1 MSEPHEPKLHRPVL
15 LDECLAALG
24 LVGQGL
30 GADGVSESAS
40 NGVFLDATFG
50 RGGHSAAIL
59 EHLGPKARLL
69 ALDRDPQA
77 IQFAREQSPLRDDP
91 RFSIAHSRF
100 SQLADA
106 LDRAGVEQI
115 DGALFDLGVSSP
127 QLDQAERGFSFKN
140 DGPLDMRMDPTHG
153 QSVREW
159 LLAASET
166 DITEVL
172 KRYGEE
178 RLAFQIAKAIVTRC
192 RNDGESALQTTGEL
206 ARLVAGVII
215 SRKGRSAMGKDP
227 ATRSFQALRIYINQ
241 EFEELEAGLVGV
253 LNRLAPGG
261 RLAVISF
268 HSLED
273 RIVKQ
278 FLNQHSLQAAPRHPV
293 TGVRLP
299 SAALQCEVFKKVMPS
314 DLEKD
319 LNPRARS
326 AVLRSAMRLR
336 PFEVEDEIS
345 KIASSVGELKLG
357 SLPTKH

>member
-1 MSEPHEPKLHRPVL
+1 MSKPHERTLHRPVL
-15 LDECLAALG
+15 LDECLQAL
-24 LVGQGL
+24 GL
-30 GADGVSESAS
+30 GADAYNAQKDRPE
-40 NGVFLDATFG
+40 GVFLDATFG
-50 RGGHSAAIL
+50 RGGHSAALL
-59 EHLGPKARLL
+59 ERLGPQSRLL

-77 IQFAREQSPLRDDP
+77 IQFAREQSPLRLDP
-91 RFSIAHSRF
+91 RFAVAHSRF
-100 SQLADA
+100 SQLASA
-106 LDRAGVEQI
+106 LDSAGIEQL

-178 RLAFQIAKAIVTRC
+178 RLAFQIAKAIVARC

-215 SRKGRSAMGKDP
+215 GRQGRSTMGKDP
-227 ATRSFQALRIYINQ
+227 ATRSFQALRIFINQ
-241 EFEELEAGLVGV
+241 EFEELEAGLASV
-253 LNRLAPGG
+253 LSRLAPGG

-278 FLNQHSLQAAPRHPV
+278 FLNQHSMQAAPRHPV

-299 SAALQCEVFKKVMPS
+299 TAALQVEVFKKVLPTE
-314 DLEKD
+314 LERD
-319 LNPRARS
+319 INPRARS
-326 AVLRSAMRLR
+326 AVLRGAMRL
-336 PFEVEDEIS
+336 E
-345 KIASSVGELKLG
+345 SSLQG
-357 SLPTKH
+357 

>member
-1 MSEPHEPKLHRPVL
+1 MSKPHERTLHRPVL
-15 LDECLAALG
+15 LDECLQALG
-24 LVGQGL
+24 LGVDAS
-30 GADGVSESAS
+30 GAQNERPE
-40 NGVFLDATFG
+40 GVFLDATFG
-50 RGGHSAAIL
+50 RGGHSAALL
-59 EHLGPKARLL
+59 ERLGPQSRLL

-77 IQFAREQSPLRDDP
+77 IQFAREQSPLRLDP
-91 RFSIAHSRF
+91 RFTVAHSRF
-100 SQLADA
+100 SQLASA
-106 LDRAGVEQI
+106 LDSAGIEQL

-178 RLAFQIAKAIVTRC
+178 RLAFQIAKAIVARC

-215 SRKGRSAMGKDP
+215 GRQGRSAMGKDP
-227 ATRSFQALRIYINQ
+227 ATRSFQALRIFINQ
-241 EFEELEAGLVGV
+241 EFEELEAGLASV
-253 LNRLAPGG
+253 LSRLAPGG

-278 FLNQHSLQAAPRHPV
+278 FLNQHSMQAAPRHPV

-299 SAALQCEVFKKVMPS
+299 TAALQVKVFKKVLPTE
-314 DLEKD
+314 LERD
-319 LNPRARS
+319 INPRARS
-326 AVLRSAMRLR
+326 AVLRGAMRL
-336 PFEVEDEIS
+336 E
-345 KIASSVGELKLG
+345 SSLQG
-357 SLPTKH
+357 

>member
-1 MSEPHEPKLHRPVL
+1 MSEPHESKLHRPVL
-15 LDECLAALG
+15 LDESLQALG
-24 LVGQGL
+24 LIGEKST
-30 GADGVSESAS
+30 A

-59 EHLGPKARLL
+59 ERLGPEGRLH

-77 IQFAREQSPLRDDP
+77 VQFAREQSPLRRDQ
-91 RFSIAHSRF
+91 RFAITHSRF
-100 SQLADA
+100 SELADA
-106 LDRAGVEQI
+106 LDDAGIGQI

-178 RLAFQIAKAIVTRC
+178 RLAFQIAKAIVARC

-215 SRKGRSAMGKDP
+215 GRQGRSAMGKDP
-227 ATRSFQALRIYINQ
+227 ATRSFQALRIFINQ
-241 EFEELEAGLVGV
+241 EFEELEAGLANV
-253 LNRLAPGG
+253 LSRLAPGG
-261 RLAVISF
+261 RLAVLSF

-278 FLNQHSLQAAPRHPV
+278 FLNQHSMQAAPRHPV

-299 SAALQCEVFKKVMPS
+299 TDALQINVFKKVLPS
-314 DLEKD
+314 ELERD

-326 AVLRSAMRLR
+326 AVLRSAERLEA
-336 PFEVEDEIS
+336 P
-345 KIASSVGELKLG
+345 GHN
-357 SLPTKH
+357 SLRRDLVPIHH

>member
-1 MSEPHEPKLHRPVL
+1 MSERNEPKLHRPVL
-15 LDECLAALG
+15 LDECLQALG
-24 LVGQGL
+24 LVGDETPFG
-30 GADGVSESAS
+30 
-40 NGVFLDATFG
+40 GVFLDATFG
-50 RGGHSAAIL
+50 RGGHSAGIL
-59 EHLGPKARLL
+59 ERLGPTGRLL

-77 IQFAREQSPLRDDP
+77 IQFAREQSPLRLDQ

-100 SQLADA
+100 SDLASA
-106 LDRAGVEQI
+106 LDAAGIDQI

-178 RLAFQIAKAIVTRC
+178 RLAFQIAKAIVARC

-215 SRKGRSAMGKDP
+215 GRQGRSTMGKDP
-227 ATRSFQALRIYINQ
+227 ATRSFQALRIFINQ
-241 EFEELEAGLVGV
+241 EFEELEAGLAKV
-253 LNRLAPGG
+253 LSRLAPGG

-278 FLNQHSLQAAPRHPV
+278 FLNHHSMQAAPRHPV

-299 SAALQCEVFKKVMPS
+299 TDALQIEVFKKVLPS
-314 DLEKD
+314 ELERD

-326 AVLRSAMRLR
+326 AVLRSAMR
-336 PFEVEDEIS
+336 FEAPARDSLSLGIS
-345 KIASSVGELKLG
+345 
-357 SLPTKH
+357 SLNH

>member
-1 MSEPHEPKLHRPVL
+1 LR
-15 LDECLAALG
+15 
-24 LVGQGL
+24 
-30 GADGVSESAS
+30 
-40 NGVFLDATFG
+40 LDA
-50 RGGHSAAIL
+50 
-59 EHLGPKARLL
+59 
-69 ALDRDPQA
+69 
-77 IQFAREQSPLRDDP
+77 
-91 RFSIAHSRF
+91 RFQIAHSRF
-100 SQLADA
+100 SQLAQA
-106 LDRAGVEQI
+106 LDAAGIEQI

-178 RLAFQIAKAIVTRC
+178 RLAFQIAKAIVARC
-192 RNDGESALQTTGEL
+192 RNDGEHALQTTGEL

-215 SRKGRSAMGKDP
+215 GRQGRSAMGKDP
-227 ATRSFQALRIYINQ
+227 ATRSFQALRIFINQ
-241 EFEELEAGLVGV
+241 EFEELEAGLASV
-253 LNRLAPGG
+253 LSRLAPGG

-278 FLNQHSLQAAPRHPV
+278 FLNQHSMQAAPRHPV

-299 SAALQCEVFKKVMPS
+299 SAALQVEVFKKVLPS
-314 DLEKD
+314 ELEQD

-326 AVLRSAMRLR
+326 AVLRSAARL
-336 PFEVEDEIS
+336 E
-345 KIASSVGELKLG
+345 AG
-357 SLPTKH
+357 LPGDSALLAWSPKSTQVKH

>member
-1 MSEPHEPKLHRPVL
+1 MSERNEPKLHRPVL
-15 LDECLAALG
+15 LDECLQALG
-24 LVGQGL
+24 LV
-30 GADGVSESAS
+30 DENSPSS
-40 NGVFLDATFG
+40 GVFLDATFG

-59 EHLGPKARLL
+59 ERLGPKGRLF

-77 IQFAREQSPLRDDP
+77 IEFGREQSPLRLDE

-100 SQLADA
+100 SELASV
-106 LDRAGVEQI
+106 LDKAGINQI

-127 QLDQAERGFSFKN
+127 QLDQAERGFSFKK

-153 QSVREW
+153 HSVREW

-178 RLAFQIAKAIVTRC
+178 RLAFQIAKAIVARC

-215 SRKGRSAMGKDP
+215 GRQGRSAMGKDP
-227 ATRSFQALRIYINQ
+227 ATRSFQALRIFINQ
-241 EFEELEAGLVGV
+241 EFEELEAGLVNV
-253 LNRLAPGG
+253 LSRLAPGG

-278 FLNQHSLQAAPRHPV
+278 FLNQHSMQAAPRHPV

-299 SAALQCEVFKKVMPS
+299 TDALQIEVFKKVLPS
-314 DLEKD
+314 ELERD

-326 AVLRSAMRLR
+326 AVLRSGARLC
-336 PFEVEDEIS
+336 I
-345 KIASSVGELKLG
+345 
-357 SLPTKH
+357 

>member
-1 MSEPHEPKLHRPVL
+1 MSERNEPKLHRPVL
-15 LDECLAALG
+15 LDECLQALG
-24 LVGQGL
+24 LG
-30 GADGVSESAS
+30 DPSSAS
-40 NGVFLDATFG
+40 SGVFLDATFG

-59 EHLGPKARLL
+59 ERLGVKGRLL

-77 IQFAREQSPLRDDP
+77 IQFAREQSPLRLDQ
-91 RFSIAHSRF
+91 RFNIAHSRF
-100 SQLADA
+100 SELASA
-106 LDRAGVEQI
+106 LDGAGIEQI

-178 RLAFQIAKAIVTRC
+178 RLAFQIAKAIVARC

-215 SRKGRSAMGKDP
+215 GRQGRSALGKDP
-227 ATRSFQALRIYINQ
+227 ATRSFQALRIFINQ
-241 EFEELEAGLVGV
+241 EFEELEAGLASV
-253 LNRLAPGG
+253 LSRLAPGG

-278 FLNQHSLQAAPRHPV
+278 FLNQHSMQAAPRHPV

-299 SAALQCEVFKKVMPS
+299 TEALQIEVFKKVLPS
-314 DLEKD
+314 ELERD

-326 AVLRSAMRLR
+326 AVLRSAMRLAA
-336 PFEVEDEIS
+336 PEQD
-345 KIASSVGELKLG
+345 
-357 SLPTKH
+357 SLLRAILPMSH